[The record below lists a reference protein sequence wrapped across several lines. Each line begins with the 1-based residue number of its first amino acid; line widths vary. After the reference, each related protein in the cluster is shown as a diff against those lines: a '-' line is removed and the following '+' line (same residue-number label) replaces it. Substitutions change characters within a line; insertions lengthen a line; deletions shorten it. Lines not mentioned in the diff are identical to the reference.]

1 MQRRLESKWL
11 RSSFQAIVLV
21 LETTRLGLWG
31 WAWTS
36 ARSVMISFPPRKAR
50 FHPSPPARVREGFP
64 EATGRRAGG
73 GAGCTAA
80 PADPSLRHPG
90 PGVGRR
96 AGGPRS
102 FQLVSRSPPSE
113 QQAGKWCFAPLGA
126 FLGFAAGARDIFG
139 WRGEMWAG
147 DGVRTP
153 LPPRRPLSRSLG
165 GAVTSRRR
173 SEPGP

>member
-1 MQRRLESKWL
+1 M
-11 RSSFQAIVLV
+11 

-73 GAGCTAA
+73 GGGGVHSCSGGPQPA
-80 PADPSLRHPG
+80 PPRARGREEGRG
-90 PGVGRR
+90 PAFLPARLPVASQRA
-96 AGGPRS
+96 AGGEVALRS
-102 FQLVSRSPPSE
+102 AGGVSRICCWSPGYFWLARGDVGGGRCQGAATPS
-113 QQAGKWCFAPLGA
+113 
-126 FLGFAAGARDIFG
+126 
-139 WRGEMWAG
+139 
-147 DGVRTP
+147 
-153 LPPRRPLSRSLG
+153 RPLSPSLG